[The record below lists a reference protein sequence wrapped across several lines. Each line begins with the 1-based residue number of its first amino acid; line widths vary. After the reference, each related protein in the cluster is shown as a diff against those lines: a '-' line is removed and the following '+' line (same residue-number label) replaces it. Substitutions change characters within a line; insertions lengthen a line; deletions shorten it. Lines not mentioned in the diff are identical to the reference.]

1 VDRLLGKTAQPV
13 TPSVTE
19 HTISRADARSGSAYR
34 EAKAAA
40 EKAGVPLRILDEN
53 APAQQRRSSPVKL
66 VHDEIGGV
74 LHANI
79 ELVERHGQQRMRALA
94 AEKGAQLRVFR
105 SVDDLPDEAA
115 AKHAQI
121 IADRAPGTLLGEK

>member
-1 VDRLLGKTAQPV
+1 VSAVR
-13 TPSVTE
+13 E
-19 HTISRADARSGSAYR
+19 HTITRDQARSGQLYR
-34 EAKAAA
+34 EAKEAA
-40 EKAGVPLRILDEN
+40 EKAGVPLRIVDEHV
-53 APAQQRRSSPVKL
+53 APQQRRGSPVKL